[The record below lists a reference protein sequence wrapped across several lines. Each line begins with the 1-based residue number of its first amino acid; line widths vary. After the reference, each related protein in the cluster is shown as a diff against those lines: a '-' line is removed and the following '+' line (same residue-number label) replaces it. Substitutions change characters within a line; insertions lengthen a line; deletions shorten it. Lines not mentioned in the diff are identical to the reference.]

1 MSTVTITT
9 HGKKER
15 PPLLLTDLI
24 FNRFHAEY
32 VGFWVEIR
40 RDDEV
45 IRGLIVDTGK
55 GVTVVCVETGEYLF
69 QSLHPHLHEYLS
81 QPLHH
86 PHIEG
91 SMTMHG
97 WEVTDI
103 FNVNIQLESD
113 GEAYEA
119 AYTNGKKRRKQFE
132 SAAELHVC
140 RGED

>member
-1 MSTVTITT
+1 MSKVTITT
-9 HGKKER
+9 HGKQGR
-15 PPLLLTDLI
+15 PPLLLTDMI
-24 FNRFHAEY
+24 FNRFDTGY
-32 VGFWVEIR
+32 VGFWIQIR
-40 RDDEV
+40 RIEDRYSADDEV

-55 GVTVVCVETGEYLF
+55 GVTVVDVETGEYLF
-69 QSLHPHLHEYLS
+69 QSLH
-81 QPLHH
+81 H

-91 SMTMHG
+91 AMTMHG

-119 AYTNGKKRRKQFE
+119 AYTNGKKRRKQFA

>member
-9 HGKKER
+9 HGKKGR

-24 FNRFHAEY
+24 FNQFHAEY
-32 VGFWVEIR
+32 VGFWVKIR
-40 RDDEV
+40 SDDEV
-45 IRGLIVDTGK
+45 ICGLIVDTGK
-55 GVTVVCVETGEYLF
+55 GVTVVDVETGEYLF
-69 QSLHPHLHEYLS
+69 QSLH
-81 QPLHH
+81 H

-91 SMTMHG
+91 ARTMHG

-140 RGED
+140 RGEG

>member
-9 HGKKER
+9 HGKKGR

-45 IRGLIVDTGK
+45 IRGLIVDTGN

-69 QSLHPHLHEYLS
+69 RPEDNYTSRTYQ
-81 QPLHH
+81 
-86 PHIEG
+86 HIEG
-91 SMTMHG
+91 ALTMNG

-113 GEAYEA
+113 REAYEA

>member
-9 HGKKER
+9 HGKQGR

-32 VGFWVEIR
+32 VGFWVQIR

-69 QSLHPHLHEYLS
+69 QSLH
-81 QPLHH
+81 H

-91 SMTMHG
+91 AMTMHG

-119 AYTNGKKRRKQFE
+119 AYANGKKRRKQFE